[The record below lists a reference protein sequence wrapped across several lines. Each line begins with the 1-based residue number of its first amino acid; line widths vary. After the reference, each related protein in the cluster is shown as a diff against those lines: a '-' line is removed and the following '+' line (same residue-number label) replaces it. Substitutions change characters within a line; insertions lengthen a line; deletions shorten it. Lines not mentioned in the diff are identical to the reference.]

1 MEFNLRKMSPAEY
14 EEYLDKLD
22 EFTEKVNKKELTP
35 RKFAYKTMEWGVKTI
50 YGIDIK
56 NTELSIGTLFDIFEK
71 TVQMTEKSELDDEKN
86 SEKSG
91 SGESGAEQDSVKL
104 AEKQPNSGAGN

>member
-14 EEYLDKLD
+14 EAYLDKLD

-56 NTELSIGTLFDIFEK
+56 NTELSPG

-91 SGESGAEQDSVKL
+91 SGESGAEQDSAKL

>member
-1 MEFNLRKMSPAEY
+1 MEFNLRKMTPAEY

-22 EFTEKVNKKELTP
+22 ELTEKVNKKEITP

-50 YGIDIK
+50 YGIDIN
-56 NTELSIGTLFDIFEK
+56 NTALSPGTLFDIFEK

-86 SEKSG
+86 SGKSG
-91 SGESGAEQDSVKL
+91 TGESEAVQDSAQP
-104 AEKQPNSGAGN
+104 AEKQPSNGAEN